1 LFVLY
6 CIKMA
11 IIFMAVMYAI
21 KIIAIFIQYSTNN
34 KRVRQDLVGN
44 A

>member
-1 LFVLY
+1 MIWLLRGDL
-6 CIKMA
+6 
-11 IIFMAVMYAI
+11 IFDAVMYAI